1 MATGT
6 HTKVL
11 TMAETVA
18 SDRTASEPS
27 YPLAP
32 SIHAMA
38 AEETP
43 MATFME
49 KLDELNTMPSDR
61 TPLRHSPYSTTS
73 PLMALS
79 AAFIG
84 MMPTMRTM
92 METKNNPQVARI
104 DEHQQ
109 TADGDE
115 HQAGHRGVAFAEPG
129 HERSGERQA
138 DDHGDHCRQTDHG
151 DQIGVAE
158 HVLGDVGGHAVVG
171 PQREVEP
178 QREPPVLV
186 ARKRLEMVADG
197 NSAGAPIH
205 AIARF
210 HGRDL
215 MRIREGEPV
224 AERDHH
230 GDRPEEDAPAEGRT
244 AEELTPDT
252 GKPVS
257 KLNLGRFGAGFIF
270 FCIVFMMSGTIG
282 STVLLPA
289 RFNTLGIGQGET
301 ILGTMNSIGIIFA
314 LISNVIFGSLSDA
327 SHSRFGKRTPWII
340 IGGPIA
346 GIGFYLTSISPTLPT
361 IVASW
366 SLLQISLNCMIA
378 PCVAILSDRVP
389 QKYRGSMSAFY
400 GAGQIVGQSMGTIIG
415 SAFIDAPK
423 TGFMIDTICWCLC
436 GIGTVLLLPRE
447 LSAATADAERFDIRQ
462 IAMQFRP
469 PTKGARDFYLA
480 LVGRLMLIFGYNM
493 IVGYQLYVCMKYIG
507 QDAKTAASTVS
518 TMAVITMVVPLVVPL
533 VSGPISDRIGKR
545 KLPVFVSSTIIAIG
559 IAVPW
564 VLKSQFS
571 MFVYAAL
578 MGLGYGIYM
587 VVDQALNVDV
597 LPNPNEAGKA
607 LGILNLANTLGQVIA
622 PIVVSSIVVATGGYF
637 LVFPIA
643 IAAVTIG
650 AVVILFIK
658 KVK

>member
-1 MATGT
+1 MSEAIAS
-6 HTKVL
+6 K
-11 TMAETVA
+11 AE
-18 SDRTASEPS
+18 R
-27 YPLAP
+27 LAAYNAN
-32 SIHAMA
+32 IAA
-38 AEETP
+38 AE
-43 MATFME
+43 
-49 KLDELNTMPSDR
+49 KDPS
-61 TPLRHSPYSTTS
+61 LSP
-73 PLMALS
+73 
-79 AAFIG
+79 
-84 MMPTMRTM
+84 
-92 METKNNPQVARI
+92 E
-104 DEHQQ
+104 
-109 TADGDE
+109 
-115 HQAGHRGVAFAEPG
+115 
-129 HERSGERQA
+129 
-138 DDHGDHCRQTDHG
+138 
-151 DQIGVAE
+151 
-158 HVLGDVGGHAVVG
+158 
-171 PQREVEP
+171 
-178 QREPPVLV
+178 
-186 ARKRLEMVADG
+186 
-197 NSAGAPIH
+197 
-205 AIARF
+205 
-210 HGRDL
+210 
-215 MRIREGEPV
+215 
-224 AERDHH
+224 
-230 GDRPEEDAPAEGRT
+230 
-244 AEELTPDT
+244 T
-252 GKPVS
+252 GKPLS
-257 KLNLGRFGAGFIF
+257 KMNAARFGAGFL
-270 FCIVFMMSGTIG
+270 VFGVLWMSGLGIV
-282 STVLLPA
+282 SAVLLPMHYKTIPGVNA
-289 RFNTLGIGQGET
+289 DALVGIVNAFT
-301 ILGTMNSIGIIFA
+301 AVASLVANLM
-314 LISNVIFGSLSDA
+314 FGNFSDR
-327 SHSRFGKRTPWII
+327 SRSRFGRRTPWILFGAVL
-340 IGGPIA
+340 GGVTLFLTGTTHNAVLLTI
-346 GIGFYLTSISPTLPT
+346 FYC
-361 IVASW
+361 ACMFG
-366 SLLQISLNCMIA
+366 LNCMIA

-400 GAGQIVGQSMGTIIG
+400 GAGQIVGQSTGTIIG

-493 IVGYQLYVCMKYIG
+493 IVGHQLYVCMKYIG
-507 QDAKTAASTVS
+507 QDAKAAASTVS

>member
-1 MATGT
+1 
-6 HTKVL
+6 
-11 TMAETVA
+11 
-18 SDRTASEPS
+18 
-27 YPLAP
+27 
-32 SIHAMA
+32 
-38 AEETP
+38 
-43 MATFME
+43 
-49 KLDELNTMPSDR
+49 
-61 TPLRHSPYSTTS
+61 
-73 PLMALS
+73 
-79 AAFIG
+79 
-84 MMPTMRTM
+84 
-92 METKNNPQVARI
+92 
-104 DEHQQ
+104 
-109 TADGDE
+109 
-115 HQAGHRGVAFAEPG
+115 
-129 HERSGERQA
+129 
-138 DDHGDHCRQTDHG
+138 
-151 DQIGVAE
+151 
-158 HVLGDVGGHAVVG
+158 
-171 PQREVEP
+171 
-178 QREPPVLV
+178 
-186 ARKRLEMVADG
+186 MVADG
-197 NSAGAPIH
+197 NSADAPIH

-366 SLLQISLNCMIA
+366 SLLQIGLNCMIA

-469 PTKGARDFYLA
+469 PTKGARDFYLGA
-480 LVGRLMLIFGYNM
+480 RRTSDAHLRLQHDRRLPAVCVHEVHRTGRQGRGLHRVHHGRDHHGRPPPSYPWSPARSPT
-493 IVGYQLYVCMKYIG
+493 GSASASYRCSSPPPSSPSASPCRG
-507 QDAKTAASTVS
+507 CSSPSSPCSSKTRRSWASDTAST
-518 TMAVITMVVPLVVPL
+518 
-533 VSGPISDRIGKR
+533 
-545 KLPVFVSSTIIAIG
+545 
-559 IAVPW
+559 W
-564 VLKSQFS
+564 W
-571 MFVYAAL
+571 
-578 MGLGYGIYM
+578 
-587 VVDQALNVDV
+587 
-597 LPNPNEAGKA
+597 
-607 LGILNLANTLGQVIA
+607 
-622 PIVVSSIVVATGGYF
+622 SIRR
-637 LVFPIA
+637 
-643 IAAVTIG
+643 
-650 AVVILFIK
+650 
-658 KVK
+658 

>member
-1 MATGT
+1 
-6 HTKVL
+6 
-11 TMAETVA
+11 
-18 SDRTASEPS
+18 
-27 YPLAP
+27 
-32 SIHAMA
+32 
-38 AEETP
+38 
-43 MATFME
+43 
-49 KLDELNTMPSDR
+49 
-61 TPLRHSPYSTTS
+61 
-73 PLMALS
+73 
-79 AAFIG
+79 
-84 MMPTMRTM
+84 
-92 METKNNPQVARI
+92 
-104 DEHQQ
+104 
-109 TADGDE
+109 
-115 HQAGHRGVAFAEPG
+115 
-129 HERSGERQA
+129 
-138 DDHGDHCRQTDHG
+138 
-151 DQIGVAE
+151 
-158 HVLGDVGGHAVVG
+158 
-171 PQREVEP
+171 
-178 QREPPVLV
+178 
-186 ARKRLEMVADG
+186 
-197 NSAGAPIH
+197 
-205 AIARF
+205 
-210 HGRDL
+210 

-230 GDRPEEDAPAEGRT
+230 GDRPEKDAPAEGRT

-314 LISNVIFGSLSDA
+314 LISNVIFCSLSDA

-507 QDAKTAASTVS
+507 QDDKAA
-518 TMAVITMVVPLVVPL
+518 APPC
-533 VSGPISDRIGKR
+533 P
-545 KLPVFVSSTIIAIG
+545 
-559 IAVPW
+559 PW
-564 VLKSQFS
+564 
-571 MFVYAAL
+571 
-578 MGLGYGIYM
+578 
-587 VVDQALNVDV
+587 
-597 LPNPNEAGKA
+597 P
-607 LGILNLANTLGQVIA
+607 
-622 PIVVSSIVVATGGYF
+622 
-637 LVFPIA
+637 
-643 IAAVTIG
+643 
-650 AVVILFIK
+650 
-658 KVK
+658 

>member
-1 MATGT
+1 
-6 HTKVL
+6 
-11 TMAETVA
+11 
-18 SDRTASEPS
+18 
-27 YPLAP
+27 
-32 SIHAMA
+32 
-38 AEETP
+38 
-43 MATFME
+43 
-49 KLDELNTMPSDR
+49 
-61 TPLRHSPYSTTS
+61 
-73 PLMALS
+73 
-79 AAFIG
+79 
-84 MMPTMRTM
+84 
-92 METKNNPQVARI
+92 
-104 DEHQQ
+104 
-109 TADGDE
+109 
-115 HQAGHRGVAFAEPG
+115 
-129 HERSGERQA
+129 
-138 DDHGDHCRQTDHG
+138 
-151 DQIGVAE
+151 
-158 HVLGDVGGHAVVG
+158 
-171 PQREVEP
+171 
-178 QREPPVLV
+178 
-186 ARKRLEMVADG
+186 
-197 NSAGAPIH
+197 
-205 AIARF
+205 
-210 HGRDL
+210 

-230 GDRPEEDAPAEGRT
+230 GDRPEKDAPAEGRT

-314 LISNVIFGSLSDA
+314 LISNVIFCSLSDA

-346 GIGFYLTSISPTLPT
+346 GIGFYLAS

-533 VSGPISDRIGKR
+533 VSGKR

-597 LPNPNEAGKA
+597 LPNPNEAGKT

>member
-1 MATGT
+1 
-6 HTKVL
+6 
-11 TMAETVA
+11 
-18 SDRTASEPS
+18 
-27 YPLAP
+27 
-32 SIHAMA
+32 
-38 AEETP
+38 
-43 MATFME
+43 
-49 KLDELNTMPSDR
+49 
-61 TPLRHSPYSTTS
+61 
-73 PLMALS
+73 
-79 AAFIG
+79 
-84 MMPTMRTM
+84 
-92 METKNNPQVARI
+92 
-104 DEHQQ
+104 
-109 TADGDE
+109 
-115 HQAGHRGVAFAEPG
+115 
-129 HERSGERQA
+129 
-138 DDHGDHCRQTDHG
+138 
-151 DQIGVAE
+151 
-158 HVLGDVGGHAVVG
+158 
-171 PQREVEP
+171 
-178 QREPPVLV
+178 
-186 ARKRLEMVADG
+186 MVADG

-244 AEELTPDT
+244 AEELIPDT

-361 IVASW
+361 IIASW

-400 GAGQIVGQSMGTIIG
+400 GAGQIVGQSTGTIIG

-507 QDAKTAASTVS
+507 QDAKAAASTVS